1 VRVGGSAARSKQF
14 APHRNHVSQFLIFG
28 AGSEYRESYP
38 IGGTATATLASTA
51 IGYLATVRF
60 EHETERVS
68 RHVGH

>member
-1 VRVGGSAARSKQF
+1 MRVDGSAASVKQL
-14 APHRNHVSQFLIFG
+14 APHRNHAGQFLIFG
-28 AGSEYRESYP
+28 AGGEYRESYP